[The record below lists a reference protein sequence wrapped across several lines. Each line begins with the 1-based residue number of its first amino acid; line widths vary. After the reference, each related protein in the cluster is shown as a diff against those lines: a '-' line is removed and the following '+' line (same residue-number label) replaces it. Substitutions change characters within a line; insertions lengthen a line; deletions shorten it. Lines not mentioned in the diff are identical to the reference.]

1 MTDNTLDSIGNNFLE
16 NNGKIGKMINNS
28 AFIVTMGMAAK
39 KKSSKKKK

>member
-1 MTDNTLDSIGNNFLE
+1 M
-16 NNGKIGKMINNS
+16 MNNS

>member
-1 MTDNTLDSIGNNFLE
+1 VTDNKLDIGNNILE
-16 NNGKIGKMINNS
+16 NMEKGKMINNS